1 MYILINLTRELKM
14 AKVIDTYTAKMN
26 HEYACAIA
34 NGDAS
39 ALSEHESEELEA
51 WELHWAE
58 MGVPA
63 YTFGDEKEFA
73 RDCIT
78 KLMGDC
84 IDVTITI
91 FERN

>member
-1 MYILINLTRELKM
+1 M

-39 ALSEHESEELEA
+39 CLSEYESEELEA
-51 WELHWAE
+51 WENHWNE
-58 MGVPA
+58 LGHPA
-63 YTFGDEKEFA
+63 YEFGEETEFA

-91 FERN
+91 FEKE